1 MKRKKSYK
9 IILTVLLCIT
19 FLITLSSGL
28 FLELDERNNWS
39 SGLYSFQ
46 QSDLAGQ
53 WMQRRLGRM
62 SSYIVDAICEG
73 KDPGNISLPQGVT
86 VRLLSDSGEV
96 ISDQTGSNDSFVSDI
111 SVYLN
116 TSYNKNASDFARQ
129 YRLQDDAQGKAR
141 LTLQG
146 YLRSPIVWGD
156 AAYWVHQIYQLLSQR
171 TLFEILLPA
180 GAAVFL
186 ILLAMLLS
194 AVGHSKKVT
203 GIDDSGWHRIPLDL
217 LLVLC
222 GGMLFLIYA
231 ASVTLLESYVE
242 SAELIIL
249 LALAA
254 VIVAFLICLL
264 LLTTI
269 AVRIK
274 ANTLFKNTL
283 LYRILSLLIHACKA
297 IPFSWKGLLAA
308 ALLVGMNFLAGF
320 RKDPVG
326 VILVGAMDAVA
337 LIALAL
343 LGSQFAVLKDAG
355 DELAK
360 GNLLHTVDTAPL
372 WSELKEHGSNLNQV
386 GHIIQAAVSEQL
398 KSDRFKT
405 ELITNVS
412 HDLRT
417 PLTNIVN
424 YVDLLKKEDLPEGN
438 AREYL
443 DILDVQSQKL
453 KKMTEDLIDAS
464 KASSGAITLSTE
476 PIDLC
481 EFVSQICGEYTERFA
496 RANLS
501 LMQQNPEQPVVA
513 LADGGQLSRV
523 LENLLQNALKYS
535 LPGTRVYL
543 SLSRDASSAYL
554 ELKNISKDP
563 LGISANELLERFVR
577 GDASRSTEGS
587 GLGLSIAQSLT
598 ELMGGNLALSLDGD
612 LFKVAVRLP
621 LATETVQ
628 Q

>member
-1 MKRKKSYK
+1 M
-9 IILTVLLCIT
+9 
-19 FLITLSSGL
+19 
-28 FLELDERNNWS
+28 
-39 SGLYSFQ
+39 
-46 QSDLAGQ
+46 
-53 WMQRRLGRM
+53 
-62 SSYIVDAICEG
+62 
-73 KDPGNISLPQGVT
+73 
-86 VRLLSDSGEV
+86 
-96 ISDQTGSNDSFVSDI
+96 SDI

-129 YRLQDDAQGKAR
+129 YRLQGDAQGKAR

-283 LYRILSLLIHACKA
+283 LYRILSLLINACKA

-372 WSELKEHGSNLNQV
+372 WSALKEHGSNLNQV
-386 GHIIQAAVSEQL
+386 GHIIHAAVSEQL

-621 LATETVQ
+621 LAAETVQ